1 MKHTKQ
7 LVSVLLALL
16 LAVGLCLPAIA
27 EDSHV
32 QYVGDAEKFIFSPGS
47 SHSPSDLFGNFKG
60 VMPGDSL
67 SQPIL
72 VKNDAKNKVK
82 IKVYLRSLGATPETE
97 EFLSQMTLT
106 VKQDGNSNL
115 FAAPANETAQLTDWV
130 CLGTVYSG
138 GDIRL
143 DVTLDVPL
151 SMDNTYQ
158 NAVGYLDW
166 EFKVEEL
173 PVSPDDPTPP
183 KTGDEVIA
191 LWLGLTAIAAA
202 VVVVLFVAG
211 KKRKQEAE

>member
-16 LAVGLCLPAIA
+16 LAVGLCLPVVA

-67 SQPIL
+67 SQPIW

-106 VKQDGNSNL
+106 VKQDGESNL

-158 NAVGYLDW
+158 NAIGYLDW

-183 KTGDEVIA
+183 KTGDEAVA

-202 VVVVLFVAG
+202 VVVVLFAAG